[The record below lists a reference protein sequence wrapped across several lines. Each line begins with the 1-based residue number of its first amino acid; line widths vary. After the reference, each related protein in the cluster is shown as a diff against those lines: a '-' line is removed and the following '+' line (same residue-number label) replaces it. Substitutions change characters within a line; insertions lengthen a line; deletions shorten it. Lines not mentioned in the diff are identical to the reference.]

1 MDVGTGCG
9 GAMGETWEM
18 EVSVCEGGGWGM
30 GVSDAERSE
39 IIARRQPKK

>member
-18 EVSVCEGGGWGM
+18 EVSVCEGGGWGVV
-30 GVSDAERSE
+30 VSEVVVESGQVGRV
-39 IIARRQPKK
+39 